1 VPEGDVVWRTARRL
15 DRALTGRRLDV
26 AELRWPGLSTAELT
40 GRTVTGVVSRG
51 KHLLT
56 RLSGDLT
63 VHSHLRMDGAWHILR
78 PSAIGAIRAGHR
90 PRGAPAPEHRIRAM
104 LGNTAWLAVGYDLG
118 MLDLVPTGLEGDVV
132 GHLGPDLLD
141 EVWDGD
147 EALRRLIRHPQRPIG
162 EALLDQAVAAGI
174 GTFYLAETCFLT
186 GTYPWDPVAV
196 LPRPT
201 GLLDRARALLLA
213 NRERVPQTTTGST
226 RPGENAYVYG
236 RAGRPCRRCGTT
248 IVRGEVGSAPR
259 ARVTYFCPHCQP
271 ARSGESPL
279 EGTHGRG

>member
-15 DRALTGRRLDV
+15 DRALAGRRLDV

-63 VHSHLRMDGAWHILR
+63 VHSHLRMDGSWHVFK
-78 PSAIGAIRAGHR
+78 PAAAAAIRAGRR
-90 PRGAPAPEHRIRAM
+90 PPGAPAPDHRIRAI
-104 LGNTAWLAVGYDLG
+104 LGNAVWLTVGYDLG
-118 MLDLVPTGLEGDVV
+118 MLDLLPTEREADVV
-132 GHLGPDLLD
+132 GHLGPDLLG

-147 EALRRLIRHPQRPIG
+147 EALLRLTRDPLRPIG
-162 EALLDQAVAAGI
+162 EALLDQTVTAGI

-186 GTYPWDPVAV
+186 GTWPWSPVSAV
-196 LPRPT
+196 PRPAV
-201 GLLDRARALLLA
+201 LLDRARALLRA

-226 RPGENAYVYG
+226 RQGENAYVYG

-248 IVRGEVGSAPR
+248 IARGEVGAAPR
-259 ARVTYFCPHCQP
+259 ARVTFFCPHCQP
-271 ARSGESPL
+271 ALP
-279 EGTHGRG
+279 TA